1 MDEHLIQW
9 NYEKRLNNCSND
21 VFHEEDCDENC
32 GQHKA
37 TKGQVDLHNEVAI
50 WSAAGKPIVGLPAVI
65 AGQIPISGFPVE
77 ILNVEKKL
85 IFLIKFLVEK
95 NIIDEQEY
103 LEYYRIEMAKFL
115 KEARQETEKAEAR
128 ANIVMPNIADIRKLK
143 GNGHA

>member
-21 VFHEEDCDENC
+21 VEHLEDCDGNC

-50 WSAAGKPIVGLPAVI
+50 WSAANRPIVGLPAVI
-65 AGQIPISGFPVE
+65 ANNIPVSGFPVE

-85 IFLIKFLVEK
+85 IFLIRFLAEK
-95 NIIDEQEY
+95 GIIDEKEY
-103 LEYYRIEMAKFL
+103 VEYYKIEMAKFL
-115 KEARQETEKAEAR
+115 KEAREETEREEAKAS
-128 ANIVMPNIADIRKLK
+128 IVMPNIADIRRLK